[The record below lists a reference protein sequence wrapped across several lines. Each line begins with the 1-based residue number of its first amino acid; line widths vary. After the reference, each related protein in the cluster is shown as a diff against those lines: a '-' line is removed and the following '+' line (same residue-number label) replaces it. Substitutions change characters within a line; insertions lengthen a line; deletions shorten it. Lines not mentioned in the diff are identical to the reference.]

1 MKEKI
6 SLKAARV
13 NAGLTQNEAAKKIGV
28 TRDTLR
34 NWETGKS
41 SPSVVVFK
49 TIESV
54 YGMSYDDISFL
65 PQDTRNA

>member
-13 NAGLTQNEAAKKIGV
+13 NAGLTQSEAAKKIGV

-41 SPSVVVFK
+41 SPNVVVFK

>member
-13 NAGLTQNEAAKKIGV
+13 NAGLTQDEAAKKIGV

-41 SPSVVVFK
+41 SPNVVVFK
-49 TIESV
+49 TIENV

-65 PQDTRNA
+65 PLNTRNA

>member
-6 SLKAARV
+6 SLRAARV

-41 SPSVVVFK
+41 SPNVVIFK
-49 TIESV
+49 TIEKV

-65 PQDTRNA
+65 P